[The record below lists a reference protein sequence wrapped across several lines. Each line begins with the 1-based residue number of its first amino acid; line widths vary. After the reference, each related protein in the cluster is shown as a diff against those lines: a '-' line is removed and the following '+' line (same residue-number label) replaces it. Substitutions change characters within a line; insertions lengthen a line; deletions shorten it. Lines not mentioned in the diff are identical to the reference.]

1 MAPNSL
7 DRLVERILP
16 RRHPVEDETGAESPI
31 SPSRNQSVQIDGSK
45 RYVYT
50 RLPSDSSFRYIELLP
65 GRGKDELAFRLHVG
79 DWDRPPTYAAIS
91 YAWGNPK
98 DKVWVRYD
106 GGVIHIPSNLHAGLL
121 QLRHETEPV
130 FLWAD
135 SLCIDQNTVE
145 ERNHQVNN
153 MRKIF
158 CNANKVMVWLGRD
171 QEKCA
176 EKAMDAM
183 KEITQRLLVERGA
196 VLEDLRDVENLWDV
210 VPTTIPG
217 GRYLCEQPE
226 YREALKRFF
235 ENSWFRRLWVLQE
248 VNSSLNIQ
256 VCIGPHEI
264 SWDAMGFAATC
275 FRSFTSLLPP
285 DYWVYLELPR
295 YMRARERH
303 KSEAM
308 LGTLHWCRSLM
319 ASDPRDHVY
328 AILGMP
334 SMAPLAQLH
343 VEYQKSHIEVFRD
356 VAHCSIRDRNKLDAL
371 SFVQHLGGISAEGPS
386 WVPLWNE
393 QAGISPLMPGNP
405 PTRPDWAASR
415 GTWVPTQDPSSPDTL
430 LLRGASLDTILL
442 RDYYNGSWFQG
453 GHSRVDWS
461 RHPLLNFI
469 RGHEHEIGTST
480 SFDDKLIEY
489 GNVLCLGIGPMVDGE
504 RPRVETMREPI
515 LRDIAAYVVG
525 LMHRAGR
532 DPSAHTALMDLA
544 SGTTAFEIER
554 RVRRMI
560 LGRSV
565 FTTFKGRRGAGRKL
579 LRKGDKVCVLFGG
592 DVLYI
597 LREKGDGQYH
607 FVGDAYMPGFM
618 YGEAMDMLAAGQLKE
633 EIFSII

>member
-1 MAPNSL
+1 MAPNRLS
-7 DRLVERILP
+7 RLVERIL
-16 RRHPVEDETGAESPI
+16 RRHPVEDETGADSPI
-31 SPSRNQSVQIDGSK
+31 SHSRDQSIPIDGSK
-45 RYVYT
+45 RYIYT

-65 GRGKDELAFRLHVG
+65 GRGEEELAFQLRVG
-79 DWDRPPTYAAIS
+79 DWDRPPSYAAIS
-91 YAWGNPK
+91 YAWGDPK
-98 DKVWVRYD
+98 DRVWVRYD
-106 GGVIHIPSNLHAGLL
+106 GGAIHIPSNLHAGLL
-121 QLRHETEPV
+121 QLRRESEPV

-158 CNANKVMVWLGRD
+158 GNARQVTVWLGRD
-171 QEKCA
+171 LEECA
-176 EKAMDAM
+176 ERAMDAM
-183 KEITQRLLVERGA
+183 KEITQKLLDERGMA
-196 VLEDLRDVENLWDV
+196 LEALGAVENLWEAL
-210 VPTTIPG
+210 PTTIPG
-217 GRYLCEQPE
+217 GRYLCKLPE
-226 YREALKRFF
+226 YRDALKRFF

-256 VCIGPHEI
+256 VCIGRHQI
-264 SWDAMGFAATC
+264 SWDAMGFAAVC
-275 FRSFTSLLPP
+275 FRSFTALLPP
-285 DYWVYLELPR
+285 EYWGDLEGPT

-303 KSEAM
+303 KSESM
-308 LGTLHWCRSLM
+308 LATLHCCRSLM
-319 ASDPRDHVY
+319 ASDSRDHVY

-334 SMAPLAQLH
+334 SLTPLAQLQ
-343 VEYQKSHIEVFRD
+343 VEYQKSHVEVFRD
-356 VAHCSIRDRNKLDAL
+356 VVHFSLRDHHKLDAL
-371 SFVQHLGGISAEGPS
+371 SFVQHIEGIPKQGPS

-393 QAGISPLMPGNP
+393 QALIAPLIPGNP
-405 PTRPDWAASR
+405 PARPDWAASR
-415 GTWVPTQDPSSPDTL
+415 GTEAPAQDPSSPDTL
-430 LLRGASLDTILL
+430 VLRGACLDTIRLPE
-442 RDYYNGSWFQG
+442 YYGDFWFQRG
-453 GHSRVDWS
+453 YPLVDWS
-461 RHPLLNFI
+461 GHPLLNFI
-469 RGHEHEIGTST
+469 RGHESEIGTAT

-489 GNVLCLGIGPMVDGE
+489 GNILCLGIGPMVDGE

-515 LRDIAAYVVG
+515 LREIAAYIVE
-525 LMHRAGR
+525 LMHRAER

-565 FTTFKGRRGAGRKL
+565 FTTLNGRRGAGRKL
-579 LRKGDKVCVLFGG
+579 LRRGDKLCVLFGG

-597 LREKGDGQYH
+597 LREKGDRQYQ